1 MSKNKQWLAAALA
14 AVMVL
19 GLTACG
25 SGEEQEDPESEPAA
39 GTAVQIQSVTLD
51 SIATENTVSGGGGG
65 YLHDFYFHGG
75 QVHRGQL

>member
-51 SIATENTVSGGGGG
+51 SIATENTVSG
-65 YLHDFYFHGG
+65 
-75 QVHRGQL
+75 QVAA